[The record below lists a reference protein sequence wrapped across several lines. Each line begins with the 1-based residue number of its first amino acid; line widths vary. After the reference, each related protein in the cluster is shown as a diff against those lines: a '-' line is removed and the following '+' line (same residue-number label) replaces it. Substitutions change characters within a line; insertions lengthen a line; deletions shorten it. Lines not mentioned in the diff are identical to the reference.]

1 MTLRTPGI
9 TDDELMKQ
17 VNALASQQDERTTKL
32 ANEHQKGAKL
42 NACEVPKEGGEQRAR
57 NPSSDGRQKIVSEIR
72 QMKSEIN
79 DLKVVRRQNQT

>member
-32 ANEHQKGAKL
+32 ANEHQKRAKL
-42 NACEVPKEGGEQRAR
+42 NACEVPKVWGEQRAR
-57 NPSSDGRQKIVSEIR
+57 NPSSDGRQKIVSKIR

-79 DLKVVRRQNQT
+79 DLKAVRR

>member
-32 ANEHQKGAKL
+32 ANEHQKGL
-42 NACEVPKEGGEQRAR
+42 N
-57 NPSSDGRQKIVSEIR
+57 
-72 QMKSEIN
+72 
-79 DLKVVRRQNQT
+79 